1 MDTTQF
7 NHLMRALTLTP
18 TRRDVARALT
28 GLTLSGA
35 IASVW
40 GNDAEAKKKKRK
52 KCGPCQTKKKG
63 KCKGAKPDDTTCNG
77 DGKCFA
83 GACIPRPTCLAS
95 ASACTQPAAGA
106 CCSGI
111 CSAAHGDL
119 CLFSDPGQPCYTGSD
134 CNGAP
139 LTPCI
144 AYRCR

>member
-1 MDTTQF
+1 MHFDRMT
-7 NHLMRALTLTP
+7 RTLTDAF
-18 TRRDVARALT
+18 TRRSVLTRLGGAAFAAVALQLP
-28 GLTLSGA
+28 G
-35 IASVW
+35 V
-40 GNDAEAKKKKRK
+40 AEAKKKKRK
-52 KCGPCQTKKKG
+52 KCGPCRTKKKG
-63 KCKGAKPDDTTCNG
+63 KCKGTKPDDTACNG

-119 CLFSDPGQPCYTGSD
+119 CLFSDIGEPCYTGSD